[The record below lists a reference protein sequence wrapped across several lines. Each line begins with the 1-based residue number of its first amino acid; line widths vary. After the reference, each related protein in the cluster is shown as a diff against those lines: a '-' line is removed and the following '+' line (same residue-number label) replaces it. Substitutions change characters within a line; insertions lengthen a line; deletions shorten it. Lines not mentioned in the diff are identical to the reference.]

1 LWTFTVQK
9 LENTMSF
16 ESSTIQGEV
25 PISLLF
31 ASEVVELPMSTKML
45 EQSLL
50 SRRKMEDLELRK
62 RGERSGM
69 KSEGDGAIFSLRKD

>member
-1 LWTFTVQK
+1 LWISIAQK

-25 PISLLF
+25 HISLLF

-50 SRRKMEDLELRK
+50 SRRKMEDLELPK
-62 RGERSGM
+62 RGERFGM
-69 KSEGDGAIFSLRKD
+69 KLEEDGAIFSLRKD